1 MCRKIK
7 FYLPI
12 FVKSLPN
19 MPSVHYCGF
28 CHSQVPTIDGMKRHF
43 ARKAECRKKFQA
55 EIGKS
60 IVTVFDDEIPG
71 SPQPMP
77 IPDPPSSEDE
87 SPMEDVDVGVGD
99 NDFIPGQVHSRSPT
113 VEASLGQQSKRARVE
128 EVEDEDT
135 PHVGRYTQEYPGRV
149 ADTLGTEKTKF
160 EKIRDEQKMDG
171 MEPHAPFAD
180 EEEWE
185 LVKWLMKNVG
195 QTKADDFLKL
205 PIVSD
210 GAGEYGRMTDCDR
223 SCSRRIA

>member
-1 MCRKIK
+1 MVQNKI
-7 FYLPI
+7 LPSDFPQI
-12 FVKSLPN
+12 PAQHDVCLLLWVLSQSSPN
-19 MPSVHYCGF
+19 DRWDETPHCSEGQMP
-28 CHSQVPTIDGMKRHF
+28 
-43 ARKAECRKKFQA
+43 KKFSGRNWK
-55 EIGKS
+55 INCYS
-60 IVTVFDDEIPG
+60 FDDEIPG

-77 IPDPPSSEDE
+77 SPDPPMSEDE
-87 SPMEDVDVGVGD
+87 SPMEDVDVGVVD
-99 NDFIPGQVHSRSPT
+99 NNFIPGRVHSRSPT
-113 VEASLGQQSKRARVE
+113 VQEASSRQQSKRARVE
-128 EVEDEDT
+128 EVADEDA
-135 PHVGRYTQEYPGRV
+135 PQVGRYTQEYPGRV

-210 GAGEYGRMTDCDR
+210 GEGEYDRMTDCD
-223 SCSRRIA
+223 

>member
-1 MCRKIK
+1 
-7 FYLPI
+7 
-12 FVKSLPN
+12 
-19 MPSVHYCGF
+19 
-28 CHSQVPTIDGMKRHF
+28 MKRHF
-43 ARKAECRKKFQA
+43 AWKAECRKNFQA

-60 IVTVFDDEIPG
+60 IVMVFDDEIPG

-77 IPDPPSSEDE
+77 SPDPPLSEDE
-87 SPMEDVDVGVGD
+87 SPMEDVDVGVHID
-99 NDFIPGQVHSRSPT
+99 NNFIPGQVHSRSTT
-113 VEASLGQQSKRARVE
+113 VEEASLGQQSKRARVE
-128 EVEDEDT
+128 EVEDEDA

-210 GAGEYGRMTDCDR
+210 GAGEYGRMTDCDQ
-223 SCSRRIA
+223 SCSQRIA